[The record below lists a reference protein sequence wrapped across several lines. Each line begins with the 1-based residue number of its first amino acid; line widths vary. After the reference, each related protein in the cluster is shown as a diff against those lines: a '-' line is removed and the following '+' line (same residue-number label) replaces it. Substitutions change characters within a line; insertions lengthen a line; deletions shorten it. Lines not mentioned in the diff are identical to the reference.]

1 MKTLDTKTQILL
13 KAIDLEL
20 KALLKQ
26 DIKAFRTAQFKKNS
40 NNQGINKQAA

>member
-20 KALLKQ
+20 KALLNQ
-26 DIKAFRTAQFKKNS
+26 DIKNFRTAQFKKNS
-40 NNQGINKQAA
+40 NNQGMSKQAA